1 MLCYRCTRR
10 NKGVLLLL
18 LLFSYKLAKSDK
30 FSVGLIAQL
39 GEHWFGI
46 VQDGSESI
54 IFQQFLSILLSSVH
68 NYIDLKT

>member
-1 MLCYRCTRR
+1 MFFFCFYLIYVTLCYRCTRR

-46 VQDGSESI
+46 VQVMG
-54 IFQQFLSILLSSVH
+54 V
-68 NYIDLKT
+68 NP